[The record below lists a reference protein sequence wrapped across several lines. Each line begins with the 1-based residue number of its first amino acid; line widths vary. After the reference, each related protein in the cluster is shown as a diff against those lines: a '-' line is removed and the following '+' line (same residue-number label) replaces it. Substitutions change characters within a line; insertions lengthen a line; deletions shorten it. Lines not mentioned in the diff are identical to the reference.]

1 MECPWC
7 AMEIDRGTKVCP
19 FCKSE
24 VTVGALSSLGHIVRV
39 TAVVV
44 LLGFTILMLGGGLLD
59 LLRRFLP

>member
-24 VTVGALSSLGHIVRV
+24 VTVGSMNSMGHIIRV

-44 LLGFTILMLGGGLLD
+44 LIGFTVLMLGDVLLD
-59 LLRRFLP
+59 LLRRLLP